1 MTDRIELAGL
11 KVAGQLA
18 GFLSDEALPGTGVRE
33 PAFWEAFSAI
43 VHDLAPRNRALLQ
56 KRDDLQQKIDA
67 WHRDNGAPS
76 DMAAYKDFLREIGYL
91 LDDGPAFSVSSQN
104 VDPEIA
110 VIAGPQL
117 VVPVM
122 NARYALNA
130 ANARWGSLY
139 DALYGTEA
147 VPETDGA
154 GKGGDYNPRRG
165 QKVIAWGRDFLD
177 NSFPLEAGS
186 WAEVPGLAVA
196 GGTLTAGSAG
206 LANPAQFA
214 GYRGDA
220 ANPDVVLMRNNGL
233 HVEIVIDR
241 GHPIGGGRQGR
252 HRRYRARSGADHHSG
267 LRGFQSLQWMPR
279 TRSPSIAT
287 GWA

>member
-18 GFLSDEALPGTGVRE
+18 GFVSDEALPGTGVRE

-76 DMAAYKDFLREIGYL
+76 DMAAYKDFLKEIGYL

-147 VPETDGA
+147 IPETDGA
-154 GKGGDYNPRRG
+154 GKGRDYNPR
-165 QKVIAWGRDFLD
+165 
-177 NSFPLEAGS
+177 
-186 WAEVPGLAVA
+186 
-196 GGTLTAGSAG
+196 
-206 LANPAQFA
+206 
-214 GYRGDA
+214 A
-220 ANPDVVLMRNNGL
+220 A
-233 HVEIVIDR
+233 
-241 GHPIGGGRQGR
+241 
-252 HRRYRARSGADHHSG
+252 RR
-267 LRGFQSLQWMPR
+267 
-279 TRSPSIAT
+279 
-287 GWA
+287 